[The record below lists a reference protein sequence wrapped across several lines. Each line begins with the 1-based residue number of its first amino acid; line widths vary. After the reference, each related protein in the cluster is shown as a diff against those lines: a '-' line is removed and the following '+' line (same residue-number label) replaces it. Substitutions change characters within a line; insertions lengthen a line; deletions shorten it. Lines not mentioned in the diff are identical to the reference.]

1 MQPGACTHCAGR
13 SSTCKAGG
21 AYATNVPL
29 AHWLNA
35 AALTGLRSIFSDVHA
50 AGKNGFDFF
59 LSAGLTELCEA
70 ISVRTNG
77 KDGGSS
83 ESPSLVCGDRLTNVL
98 VSGMMGVR
106 NGGIAVVPYL
116 MQVLLHF
123 AKGTRKYPNRGLYFT
138 YVGIIT
144 QIQSLKTLISLV
156 APYLPRY
163 HPNKK
168 AKLNTSFAFCF
179 LCFCY
184 QNFFF
189 LHSHKLRM
197 TKSTLTPMTAG

>member
-1 MQPGACTHCAGR
+1 MQAVACTHCVR
-13 SSTCKAGG
+13 T
-21 AYATNVPL
+21 
-29 AHWLNA
+29 LN
-35 AALTGLRSIFSDVHA
+35 GLRSIFSDVHA

-59 LSAGLTELCEA
+59 LSAELTELCEA
-70 ISVRTNG
+70 RGATRANG
-77 KDGGSS
+77 KDGGSLRVS
-83 ESPSLVCGDRLTNVL
+83 VFGLWGWVRTVWVCFSLFKKELRDRLTNVL
-98 VSGMMGVR
+98 VSGTIGMR
-106 NGGIAVVPYL
+106 NGGFAIAPYL
-116 MQVLLHF
+116 C
-123 AKGTRKYPNRGLYFT
+123 RYYFT
-138 YVGIIT
+138 IACS
-144 QIQSLKTLISLV
+144 QSSLNV
-156 APYLPRY
+156 PVTPYLPRY